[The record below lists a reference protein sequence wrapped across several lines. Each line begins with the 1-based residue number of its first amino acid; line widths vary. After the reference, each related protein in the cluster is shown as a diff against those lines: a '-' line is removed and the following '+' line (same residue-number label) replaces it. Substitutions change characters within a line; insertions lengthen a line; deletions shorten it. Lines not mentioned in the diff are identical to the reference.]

1 MSILFCGIALIY
13 LYNLMKNLY
22 YYIRIRVIIS
32 HYIKFLEG
40 KTDGLKSK
48 YLYEAKM
55 LIKLADTTKYLNYH
69 GIYIDIYKDYSED
82 RFIPQITATLCAVRD
97 CFLYRTTGMLNPIL
111 IIQKT
116 TDTFRRSLCDKQ
128 TPAVNR
134 IFSFLSSGIVLYFL
148 GLYSNEIK
156 ALITKLFLFV
166 SELLNF

>member
-1 MSILFCGIALIY
+1 MSILFYGVALIY
-13 LYNLMKNLY
+13 LYNLIKNLY

-32 HYIKFLEG
+32 HYTKFLEG
-40 KTDGLKSK
+40 KIDGLKSK
-48 YLYEAKM
+48 YLYEAKI

-69 GIYIDIYKDYSED
+69 GIYIDIYKDSCED

-128 TPAVNR
+128 TNLINR

-156 ALITKLFLFV
+156 TLTTNLLSLASKFLHF
-166 SELLNF
+166 